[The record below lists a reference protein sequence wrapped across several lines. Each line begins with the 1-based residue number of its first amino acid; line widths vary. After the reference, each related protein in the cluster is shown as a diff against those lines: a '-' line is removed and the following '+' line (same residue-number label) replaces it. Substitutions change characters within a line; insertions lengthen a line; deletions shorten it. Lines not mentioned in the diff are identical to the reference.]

1 MEGVNIKQVCGG
13 EDLFESNFGDIK
25 LLNKTCKF
33 GPVSK
38 ILIAS
43 VIQNWHKMHFLLHFL
58 FDVSVN
64 R

>member
-1 MEGVNIKQVCGG
+1 MEGVNLKQVCGG
-13 EDLFESNFGDIK
+13 GDLFESNFGDTK
-25 LLNKTCKF
+25 LLNKTWKF

-43 VIQNWHKMHFLLHFL
+43 VFQNWHKMYFLLHFL